1 MSRLGKVAD
10 LVVPD
15 AWKRRVMN
23 ELAELVGEQEVKAAV
38 KTTAKRPAAP
48 AIIKRASGAEA
59 RAAKSAKYDIEE
71 LRHRYP
77 MVTPP
82 DLKVDKK
89 SGKEYLAKS
98 QNPESVAVSKAR
110 KAISDDM
117 AVNGYVPFFDLAQ
130 RYDVDPINYP
140 LSGQS
145 LVDTLLKTPAKRAE
159 KEAMYDTPDVR
170 ARLQRAYAA
179 GEDDPLAHDW
189 YHMGQLEK
197 AYTDVLGPEA
207 GRAAFKRR
215 FADSMAATTGG
226 ADPTANF
233 LMSHYGNFVDQAGGR
248 VPLES
253 FDVPYPIGGRYGAGN
268 LKFFDKYIHRGEPI
282 VAGENAKRHN
292 FAANFMGHDQ
302 PATIDEQMSKII
314 DPTRA
319 SPPDGAYG
327 VWEGITADLARGLG
341 RTPRNFQEVAW
352 RGQKGVPGK
361 PMISHINDAIER
373 TSRLL
378 GIDPELVVDLGLVQ
392 AKMPVYAEGGL
403 V

>member
-1 MSRLGKVAD
+1 MSKGSRAVGWAKRVLTELG
-10 LVVPD
+10 
-15 AWKRRVMN
+15 
-23 ELAELVGEQEVKAAV
+23 ELVGEEEVKAAV
-38 KTTAKRPAAP
+38 KIAAKRPAAP
-48 AIIKRASGAEA
+48 AIIKRAAGAEA
-59 RAAKSAKYDIEE
+59 RAAKSAKYDVEA

-77 MVTPP
+77 TVTPP
-82 DLKVDKK
+82 ELKVDKK
-89 SGKEYLAKS
+89 SGKEYLARS

-117 AVNGYVPFFDLAQ
+117 AANGYVPFFDLAQ
-130 RYDVDPINYP
+130 RYNVDPINYP

-159 KEAMYDTPDVR
+159 KEALYDTPDVR

-189 YHMGQLEK
+189 YHMGQLEN

-215 FADSMAATTGG
+215 FADSMSATTGG
-226 ADPTANF
+226 ADPTTNF

-248 VPLES
+248 VPEQSYDLP
-253 FDVPYPIGGRYGAGN
+253 FPIGGRFAAAN
-268 LKFFDKYIHRGEPI
+268 LGQFDRFVARGEPI
-282 VAGENAKRHN
+282 LAGDNPKRHN
-292 FAANFMGHDQ
+292 FAANFMGHDE
-302 PATIDEQMSKII
+302 PATLDEQMSGII
-314 DPTRA
+314 EPGAQR
-319 SPPDGAYG
+319 PPPGTYG
-327 VWEGITADLARGLG
+327 TWEGIVADVARSLD
-341 RTPRNFQEVAW
+341 RKPRNFQEVAW
-352 RGQKGVPGK
+352 KGQKGVPGK

-378 GIDPELVVDLGLVQ
+378 GIDPELVVELGLVQ

>member
-1 MSRLGKVAD
+1 MSIPAPAKNYLKA
-10 LVVPD
+10 
-15 AWKRRVMN
+15 AMKRTLA
-23 ELAELVGEQEVKAAV
+23 ELTELVGENEVKAAV
-38 KTTAKRPAAP
+38 KIAAKRPAAP
-48 AIIKRASGAEA
+48 AIIKRASGSEA
-59 RAAKSAKYDIEE
+59 RAAKSAKYDVEA

-77 MVTPP
+77 TVTPP
-82 DLKVDKK
+82 ITGFDKK
-89 SGKEYLAKS
+89 KGKFFQGKS
-98 QNPESVAVSKAR
+98 DNPESLAVAKAR
-110 KAISDDM
+110 KAIREDM
-117 AVNGYVPFFDLAQ
+117 DQNGYTPFFDLAE
-130 RYDVDPINYP
+130 RYDVNPINYP
-140 LSGQS
+140 LSGGQS
-145 LVDTLLKTPAKRAE
+145 LVDTLHRTQAFRDKTLAKYSSSDIRERLLK
-159 KEAMYDTPDVR
+159 
-170 ARLQRAYAA
+170 AYSL

-189 YHMGQLEK
+189 YHVGQLEK
-197 AYTDVLGPEA
+197 AYTDALGPEA

-233 LMSHYGNFVDQAGGR
+233 LMSHYGNFIDQAGGR

-268 LKFFDKYIHRGEPI
+268 LKFFDKFIHRGEPI

-302 PATIDEQMSKII
+302 PATIDEQTSKII

-327 VWEGITADLARGLG
+327 VWEGITADLARGMG

-352 RGQKGVPGK
+352 KGSKGVPGK
-361 PMISHINDAIER
+361 PMMSHINDAIER

-378 GIDPELVVDLGLVQ
+378 GIDPEMVVDLGLVQ